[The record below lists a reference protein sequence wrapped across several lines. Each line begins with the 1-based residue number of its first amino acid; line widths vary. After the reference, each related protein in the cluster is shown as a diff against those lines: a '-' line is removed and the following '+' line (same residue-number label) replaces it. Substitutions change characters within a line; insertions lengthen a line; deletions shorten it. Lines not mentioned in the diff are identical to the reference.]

1 MIHTDT
7 YIEKEEANAI
17 KALALLLVIWGHNH
31 YLTPLQST
39 FGYWI
44 YAFHVI
50 TFFILPNFYLPKE
63 ETFSVFLKKLT
74 ARCIIPYTFFYS
86 ICFITAFLL
95 NKNASSNYIEFI
107 KGYFHIGG
115 VTTKD
120 AVGFQFIWFIPCYY
134 IFSIIRYCGNRY
146 KYLKSLF
153 IFIGL
158 YLIFIGDDERAY
170 FHRFIPFYLS
180 QATLYYTLGL
190 IAFYLNKYI
199 THFKI
204 IATLIFYISSIF
216 FYLNNFYNN
225 SIIIAISGFFFIWN
239 ISVFMKKLKIIQYI
253 GINSFIFYILHVYV
267 YYVIDLIS
275 PPNIISQIF
284 CYLLTITCC
293 LIITYFI
300 NTSKIRSLLFPRSF
314 SDFKSFFIIS

>member
-7 YIEKEEANAI
+7 YIDKQEANAI
-17 KALALLLVIWGHNH
+17 KAIALLLVIWGHNH
-31 YLTPLQST
+31 YLTPLGSS

-44 YAFHVI
+44 YAFHVV
-50 TFFILPNFYLPKE
+50 TFFILPIFYEPKK
-63 ETFSVFLKKLT
+63 ETFSAYIKKLT
-74 ARCIIPYTFFYS
+74 ARCIIPYTIFYVLC
-86 ICFITAFLL
+86 ILLAFIA
-95 NKNASSNYIEFI
+95 NKINILDFSNII
-107 KGYFHIGG
+107 KGYFKWGG
-115 VTTKD
+115 VTAKD
-120 AVGFQFIWFIPCYY
+120 ATGFQFIWFIPCYY

-146 KYLKSLF
+146 KYLNFLF